1 MHLPGCVSDASRPQ
15 SVNGVAVISC
25 EARLRANGGLVW
37 PVALN
42 LVLGSSISWEGVGV
56 VLGNRSQRKNPA
68 TQNRGLK
75 HQYPKCFVVN
85 YVLPVVIALLL
96 FEMLDGH
103 GLPPFKRSKGMP
115 LFRRNEKR
123 AAVFQTGAR

>member
-1 MHLPGCVSDASRPQ
+1 
-15 SVNGVAVISC
+15 VNGVAVISC
-25 EARLRANGGLVW
+25 EEGLRANGGLVW
-37 PVALN
+37 LVAFN

-68 TQNRGLK
+68 TENHGRK

-85 YVLPVVIALLL
+85 YVLPFVIALLL

-115 LFRRNEKR
+115 LFRNAKR
-123 AAVFQTGAR
+123 AAVFQAGAR